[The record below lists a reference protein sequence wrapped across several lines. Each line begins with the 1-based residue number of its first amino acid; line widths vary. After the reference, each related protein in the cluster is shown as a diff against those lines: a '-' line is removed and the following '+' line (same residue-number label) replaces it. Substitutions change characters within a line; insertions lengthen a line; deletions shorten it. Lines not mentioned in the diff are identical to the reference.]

1 MIDDKEFENKINLI
15 TSDENKAKL
24 LFEKLKNNFEQC
36 QKDFNSIE
44 IILEYYSTFF
54 KNSKEDLIKII
65 KKKHKEYRENKNID
79 ELINMD
85 IKNFFNIKNFYLNEA
100 IEEAENIKYKNSTY
114 FMIIYK
120 NHYVK
125 DKLEK
130 SEEKILKNQ

>member
-54 KNSKEDLIKII
+54 KNSKEDLIKIPKI
-65 KKKHKEYRENKNID
+65 T
-79 ELINMD
+79 
-85 IKNFFNIKNFYLNEA
+85 YL
-100 IEEAENIKYKNSTY
+100 
-114 FMIIYK
+114 
-120 NHYVK
+120 
-125 DKLEK
+125 L
-130 SEEKILKNQ
+130 

>member
-1 MIDDKEFENKINLI
+1 
-15 TSDENKAKL
+15 
-24 LFEKLKNNFEQC
+24 
-36 QKDFNSIE
+36 
-44 IILEYYSTFF
+44 
-54 KNSKEDLIKII
+54 
-65 KKKHKEYRENKNID
+65 
-79 ELINMD
+79 MD

-130 SEEKILKNQ
+130 SEEKILKESIDDYINTFKEIIEKLELKLSLFEINNIDLIVKESLNPEFKLDKEIDFIKQEFFILE